1 MSLPRVG
8 VKPRVVDRLPAGGHL
23 TAVGVGYAPGGRVQ
37 TLVQQRRSQ
46 GPQSRVACKG
56 MFDLMTVVRQ

>member
-1 MSLPRVG
+1 VSLPRVG
-8 VKPRVVDRLPAGGHL
+8 VKPRVVDRLPAGSHL

-46 GPQSRVACKG
+46 GPQSRVAYKG
-56 MFDLMTVVRQ
+56 MFDSMTVVRQ